1 MKVIKWLIIFRVVE
15 KGESKEPAVRIR
27 VKEKNND
34 SGMKLKAYRKRKI
47 LNLLW
52 KEIPILDICMYD

>member
-1 MKVIKWLIIFRVVE
+1 MIKWLIIFRVVE
-15 KGESKEPAVRIR
+15 KGESKELAVRIR

-34 SGMKLKAYRKRKI
+34 SEMKLKAYRKRKI

>member
-1 MKVIKWLIIFRVVE
+1 MIKWLIIFRVVE

-34 SGMKLKAYRKRKI
+34 SEMKLKAYRKRKI